1 MATVSTKLTA
11 DDLWKMPDDG
21 NRYELLDGEI
31 VRSPAPMTKHQR
43 IVVAGIAI
51 LLEAERAGYGQVFV
65 APRDVVLDEHNVVQ
79 PDLLFVTNER
89 LSIVTEKN
97 IQGAPDLVIEV
108 LSPSTSSKDLGDKLS
123 TYARF
128 GVRYCWLVS
137 PEAEVIR
144 RFALQGGT
152 FVEDV
157 PLRAGDQL
165 TCPLFPTVSLDVAA
179 FFGR

>member
-1 MATVSTKLTA
+1 MATVYTKLTA

-31 VRSPAPMTKHQR
+31 VVSPAPLTKHQR
-43 IVVAGIAI
+43 IVGAGFMLLVA
-51 LLEAERAGYGQVFV
+51 AERAGYGQVYV
-65 APRDVVLDEHNVVQ
+65 APVDVVLDEHNVVQ
-79 PDLLFVTNER
+79 PDVLFVISER
-89 LSIVTEKN
+89 LSIVMEKN

-123 TYARF
+123 TYERF

-157 PLRAGDQL
+157 PLRSGDQL
-165 TCPLFPTVSLDVAA
+165 TCPLFPTVSIDVAT